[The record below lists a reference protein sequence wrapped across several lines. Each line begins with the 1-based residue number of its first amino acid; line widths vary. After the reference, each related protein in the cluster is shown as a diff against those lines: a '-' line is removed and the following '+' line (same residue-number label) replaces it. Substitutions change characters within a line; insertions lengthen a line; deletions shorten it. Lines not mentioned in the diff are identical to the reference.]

1 MRIKDIMSKT
11 VITVSPTTTIAEAI
25 NLMIGARISGVPVVD
40 EAGALVGV
48 LSESDLLRR
57 VEVGTQ
63 RRRSHW
69 LEWLIEPGRL
79 AAEYV
84 RANGRLA
91 REVMTVDPITIADDA
106 SVKDAVSIMER
117 RKVKRLPVVHGGKL
131 VGIISR
137 ADVIR
142 SLAGFV
148 APAYEEQATSDAE
161 IHRRIVT
168 ELASQAWAPTAS
180 VDVEVKDGVVQLHG
194 AIFDGREREALRVAA
209 ENIPGVR
216 RVEDH
221 LAWIEPFSGF
231 VVPASPDADET
242 RPAA

>member
-11 VITVSPTTTIAEAI
+11 VITVLPTATIAEAI
-25 NLMIGARISGVPVVD
+25 NLMIGARISGLPVVN
-40 EAGALVGV
+40 EAGTLVGV

-57 VEVGTQ
+57 AEVGTQ

-79 AAEYV
+79 ATEYV

-91 REVMTVDPITIADDA
+91 REVMTADPVTIEDEA
-106 SVKDAVSIMER
+106 SVEDAVSMMER
-117 RKVKRLPVVHGGKL
+117 RKVKRLAVIHDGKL
-131 VGIISR
+131 VGIVSR

-148 APAYEEQATSDAE
+148 SPAYEEQATSDAE
-161 IHRRIVT
+161 IRRRIIT
-168 ELASQAWAPTAS
+168 EMASQVWAPKAS

-194 AIFDGREREALRVAA
+194 AIFDDRERDALRVAA
-209 ENIPGVR
+209 ENVPGVR
-216 RVEDH
+216 SVEDH
-221 LAWIEPFSGF
+221 LVWVEPFSGF
-231 VVPASPDADET
+231 VMPASQDADEA